1 MKPSA
6 TDDPAKSATIT
17 SATIVVVT
25 NRNNSLRRLLF
36 GATMASLLLAVL
48 VYALIFGDGESN
60 GQSANW
66 KNMEKE
72 YNNGIFSY
80 VEQSSAR
87 SFNEENR
94 LKRTPK
100 MEMDFSHQV

>member
-1 MKPSA
+1 MLKPSA
-6 TDDPAKSATIT
+6 TDDPAK

-66 KNMEKE
+66 KNIGE
-72 YNNGIFSY
+72 YNNGIFSN
-80 VEQSSAR
+80 VEQSSTR
-87 SFNEENR
+87 SFDEENR